1 MKKIDDILNS
11 LQQQRPVISD
21 PDELTNRIIDSLPDL
36 DCPKAKPAKRVRIY
50 IATVV
55 AIAACIMLLVMLTTN
70 MDTRENEKPIAL
82 NDLVR
87 RERTPS
93 PTAADSKSDG
103 SGLNTDSKAD
113 TAAFCRNL
121 SAKEAKH
128 KANRT
133 DIKLVVR
140 HHQTVRSENATP
152 HSDQKSENATPHSDR
167 RSENAASTADSLDYY
182 INKIERELALAEDS
196 LYIERIHKLMHAD
209 ERLQRIVNNYI
220 LNELHKDVQSHEAAI
235 MNPVINN
242 DDEE

>member
-70 MDTRENEKPIAL
+70 MDTKENEKPIAQ

-103 SGLNTDSKAD
+103 SGLDVDSKAV
-113 TAAFCRNL
+113 TAAFSREL
-121 SAKEAKH
+121 SAKEEKQ

-140 HHQTVRSENATP
+140 DHQAVRFEN
-152 HSDQKSENATPHSDR
+152 S
-167 RSENAASTADSLDYY
+167 ASTADSLDYY
-182 INKIERELALAEDS
+182 INKIERELALIEDS
-196 LYIERIHKLMHAD
+196 LYIERIHQVMHAD

-235 MNPVINN
+235 MNPVKNN

>member
-11 LQQQRPVISD
+11 LQQQKPVISD

-70 MDTRENEKPIAL
+70 MDTRENEKPIAQ

-113 TAAFCRNL
+113 TADFSREL
-121 SAKEAKH
+121 PAKEEKH

-140 HHQTVRSENATP
+140 HHQTVRLE
-152 HSDQKSENATPHSDR
+152 D
-167 RSENAASTADSLDYY
+167 AAATADSLDYY
-182 INKIERELALAEDS
+182 INKIERELALVEDS
-196 LYIERIHKLMHAD
+196 LYIERIHQVMHAD

-235 MNPVINN
+235 INPVKNN

>member
-36 DCPKAKPAKRVRIY
+36 DCPKAKPAKRIRIY
-50 IATVV
+50 IATAV

-70 MDTRENEKPIAL
+70 MDTRENEKPIAQ

-113 TAAFCRNL
+113 TADFSGEL
-121 SAKEAKH
+121 SAKEAKY

-140 HHQTVRSENATP
+140 HHQTVRLE
-152 HSDQKSENATPHSDR
+152 D
-167 RSENAASTADSLDYY
+167 AAATADSLDYY
-182 INKIERELALAEDS
+182 INKIERELALVEDS
-196 LYIERIHKLMHAD
+196 LYIERIHKVMHAD

-220 LNELHKDVQSHEAAI
+220 LNELHKDVHSNEAAI

>member
-70 MDTRENEKPIAL
+70 MDTRENEKPIAQ

-93 PTAADSKSDG
+93 PTGADSKSDG

-113 TAAFCRNL
+113 TAAFSGEL
-121 SAKEAKH
+121 SAKEAKY

-140 HHQTVRSENATP
+140 HHQTVRLE
-152 HSDQKSENATPHSDR
+152 D
-167 RSENAASTADSLDYY
+167 AAATADSLDYY
-182 INKIERELALAEDS
+182 INKIERELALVEDS
-196 LYIERIHKLMHAD
+196 LYIERIHQVMHAD

>member
-70 MDTRENEKPIAL
+70 MDTRENEKPIAQ

-113 TAAFCRNL
+113 TADFSREL
-121 SAKEAKH
+121 PAKEEKH

-140 HHQTVRSENATP
+140 HHQTVRLE
-152 HSDQKSENATPHSDR
+152 D
-167 RSENAASTADSLDYY
+167 AASTADSLDYY
-182 INKIERELALAEDS
+182 INKIERELALVADS
-196 LYIERIHKLMHAD
+196 LYIERIHKVMHAD

>member
-70 MDTRENEKPIAL
+70 MDTRENEKPIAQ

-113 TAAFCRNL
+113 TADFSGEL
-121 SAKEAKH
+121 SAKEAKY

-140 HHQTVRSENATP
+140 HHQTVRLE
-152 HSDQKSENATPHSDR
+152 D
-167 RSENAASTADSLDYY
+167 AAATADSLDYY
-182 INKIERELALAEDS
+182 INKIERELTLVEDS

-235 MNPVINN
+235 INPVKNN

>member
-11 LQQQRPVISD
+11 LQQQKPVISD

-36 DCPKAKPAKRVRIY
+36 DCPKAKPAKRIRIY

-70 MDTRENEKPIAL
+70 MDTRENEKPIAQ

-93 PTAADSKSDG
+93 PTGTDSKSDG

-113 TAAFCRNL
+113 TADFSGEL
-121 SAKEAKH
+121 SAKEAKY

-140 HHQTVRSENATP
+140 HHQTVRLE
-152 HSDQKSENATPHSDR
+152 D
-167 RSENAASTADSLDYY
+167 AAATADSLDYY
-182 INKIERELALAEDS
+182 INKIERELALVADS
-196 LYIERIHKLMHAD
+196 LYIERIHKVMHAD

-220 LNELHKDVQSHEAAI
+220 LNELHKDVQSNEAAI

>member
-1 MKKIDDILNS
+1 MKKIDDILNC
-11 LQQQRPVISD
+11 LQQQKPVISD

-70 MDTRENEKPIAL
+70 MDTRENEKPIAQ

-93 PTAADSKSDG
+93 LTGVNSKSDG
-103 SGLNTDSKAD
+103 SGLNADSKAY
-113 TAAFCRNL
+113 TADFSREL
-121 SAKEAKH
+121 PAKEEKH

-140 HHQTVRSENATP
+140 HHQTVRLE
-152 HSDQKSENATPHSDR
+152 D
-167 RSENAASTADSLDYY
+167 AASTADSLDYY
-182 INKIERELALAEDS
+182 INKIERELALVEDS
-196 LYIERIHKLMHAD
+196 LYIERIHKVMHAD

-235 MNPVINN
+235 INPVKNN

>member
-36 DCPKAKPAKRVRIY
+36 DCQDAKPAKRVRIY

-70 MDTRENEKPIAL
+70 MDTRENEKPIAQ

-93 PTAADSKSDG
+93 PTGADSKSDG

-113 TAAFCRNL
+113 TAAFSREL
-121 SAKEAKH
+121 PAKEEKQ

-140 HHQTVRSENATP
+140 NHQAVRLEDS
-152 HSDQKSENATPHSDR
+152 
-167 RSENAASTADSLDYY
+167 ASTADSLDYY
-182 INKIERELALAEDS
+182 INKIERELALVEDS

>member
-36 DCPKAKPAKRVRIY
+36 DCPKAKPAKRIRIY

-70 MDTRENEKPIAL
+70 MDTRENEKPIAQ

-93 PTAADSKSDG
+93 PTGADSKSDG

-113 TAAFCRNL
+113 TADFSGEL
-121 SAKEAKH
+121 SAKEAKY
-128 KANRT
+128 KANRI

-140 HHQTVRSENATP
+140 HHQTVRLE
-152 HSDQKSENATPHSDR
+152 D
-167 RSENAASTADSLDYY
+167 AAATADSLDYY
-182 INKIERELALAEDS
+182 INKIERELALVEHS
-196 LYIERIHKLMHAD
+196 LYIERIHKVMHAD

-220 LNELHKDVQSHEAAI
+220 LNELHKDVQSHEASI

>member
-70 MDTRENEKPIAL
+70 MDTRENEKPIAQ

-103 SGLNTDSKAD
+103 SGLDVDSKAV
-113 TAAFCRNL
+113 TAAFSREL
-121 SAKEAKH
+121 PAKEEKH

-140 HHQTVRSENATP
+140 DHQAVRFEN
-152 HSDQKSENATPHSDR
+152 S
-167 RSENAASTADSLDYY
+167 ASTADSLDYY
-182 INKIERELALAEDS
+182 INKIERELALIEDS
-196 LYIERIHKLMHAD
+196 LYIERIHQVMHAD

-235 MNPVINN
+235 MNPVKNN

>member
-70 MDTRENEKPIAL
+70 MDTRENEKPIAQ

-113 TAAFCRNL
+113 TADFSREL
-121 SAKEAKH
+121 PAKEEKQ

-140 HHQTVRSENATP
+140 DHQAVRLEDS
-152 HSDQKSENATPHSDR
+152 
-167 RSENAASTADSLDYY
+167 ASTADSLDYY
-182 INKIERELALAEDS
+182 INKIERELALVEDS
-196 LYIERIHKLMHAD
+196 LYIERIHQVMHAD

>member
-11 LQQQRPVISD
+11 LQQQKLVISD

-70 MDTRENEKPIAL
+70 MDTRENEKPIAQ

-93 PTAADSKSDG
+93 PTGADSKSDG

-113 TAAFCRNL
+113 TADFSGEL
-121 SAKEAKH
+121 SAKEAKY

-140 HHQTVRSENATP
+140 HHQTVRLE
-152 HSDQKSENATPHSDR
+152 D
-167 RSENAASTADSLDYY
+167 AAATADSLDYY
-182 INKIERELALAEDS
+182 INKIERELALVADS
-196 LYIERIHKLMHAD
+196 LYIERIHKVMHAD

-220 LNELHKDVQSHEAAI
+220 LNELHKDVQSNEAAI

>member
-70 MDTRENEKPIAL
+70 MDTRENEKPIAQ

-103 SGLNTDSKAD
+103 SGLDVDSKAV
-113 TAAFCRNL
+113 TAAFSREL

-140 HHQTVRSENATP
+140 DHQAVRLEDS
-152 HSDQKSENATPHSDR
+152 
-167 RSENAASTADSLDYY
+167 ASTADSLDYY
-182 INKIERELALAEDS
+182 INKIERELALVEDS
-196 LYIERIHKLMHAD
+196 LYIERIHQVMHAD

-235 MNPVINN
+235 MNPVKNN

>member
-36 DCPKAKPAKRVRIY
+36 DCPKARPAKRVRIY

-70 MDTRENEKPIAL
+70 MDTRENEKPIAQ

-93 PTAADSKSDG
+93 PTGADSKSDG

-140 HHQTVRSENATP
+140 DHQAVRLEDS
-152 HSDQKSENATPHSDR
+152 
-167 RSENAASTADSLDYY
+167 ASTADSLDYY
-182 INKIERELALAEDS
+182 INKIERELALIEDS
-196 LYIERIHKLMHAD
+196 LYIERIHKVMHAD

-220 LNELHKDVQSHEAAI
+220 LNELHKDVHSNEAAI

>member
-11 LQQQRPVISD
+11 LQQQRPVTSD

-93 PTAADSKSDG
+93 PTGADSKSDG
-103 SGLNTDSKAD
+103 SGLDVDSKAV
-113 TAAFCRNL
+113 TAAFSREL
-121 SAKEAKH
+121 PAKEEKQ

-140 HHQTVRSENATP
+140 NHQAVRLEDS
-152 HSDQKSENATPHSDR
+152 
-167 RSENAASTADSLDYY
+167 ASTADSLDYY
-182 INKIERELALAEDS
+182 INKIERELALIEDS
-196 LYIERIHKLMHAD
+196 LYIERIHQVMHAD

-220 LNELHKDVQSHEAAI
+220 LNELHKDVHSNEAAI

>member
-70 MDTRENEKPIAL
+70 MDTRENEKPIAQ

-140 HHQTVRSENATP
+140 HHQTVRLE
-152 HSDQKSENATPHSDR
+152 D
-167 RSENAASTADSLDYY
+167 AAATADSLDYY
-182 INKIERELALAEDS
+182 INKIERELALIEDS
-196 LYIERIHKLMHAD
+196 LYIERIHQVMHAD

>member
-11 LQQQRPVISD
+11 LQQQKPVISD

-70 MDTRENEKPIAL
+70 MDTRENEKPIAQ

-103 SGLNTDSKAD
+103 SGLDVDSKAD
-113 TAAFCRNL
+113 TAAFSREL
-121 SAKEAKH
+121 PAKEEKQ

-140 HHQTVRSENATP
+140 DHQAVRFEN
-152 HSDQKSENATPHSDR
+152 S
-167 RSENAASTADSLDYY
+167 ASTADSLDYY
-182 INKIERELALAEDS
+182 INKIERELALIEDS
-196 LYIERIHKLMHAD
+196 LYIERIHQVMHAD

-235 MNPVINN
+235 INPVKNN

>member
-11 LQQQRPVISD
+11 LQQQKLVISD

-55 AIAACIMLLVMLTTN
+55 AIAACIMLFVMLTTN
-70 MDTRENEKPIAL
+70 MDTRDNEKPIAQ

-113 TAAFCRNL
+113 TADFSGEL
-121 SAKEAKH
+121 SAKEAKY

-140 HHQTVRSENATP
+140 DHQAVRL
-152 HSDQKSENATPHSDR
+152 
-167 RSENAASTADSLDYY
+167 ENAAATADSLDYY
-182 INKIERELALAEDS
+182 INKIERELALVEDS
-196 LYIERIHKLMHAD
+196 LYIERIHKVMHAD

-220 LNELHKDVQSHEAAI
+220 LNELHKDVHSNEAAI

>member
-70 MDTRENEKPIAL
+70 MDTRENEKPIAQ

-93 PTAADSKSDG
+93 PTGADFKSDG
-103 SGLNTDSKAD
+103 SGLNTDSKAY
-113 TAAFCRNL
+113 TAEFSREL
-121 SAKEAKH
+121 PAKEEKH

-140 HHQTVRSENATP
+140 HHQAVRLE
-152 HSDQKSENATPHSDR
+152 D
-167 RSENAASTADSLDYY
+167 AASTTDSLDYY
-182 INKIERELALAEDS
+182 INKIERELALVEDS
-196 LYIERIHKLMHAD
+196 LYIERIHKVMHAD

-220 LNELHKDVQSHEAAI
+220 LNELHKDVHSNEAAI

-242 DDEE
+242 DYEE

>member
-36 DCPKAKPAKRVRIY
+36 DCQDAKPAKRVRIY

-70 MDTRENEKPIAL
+70 MDTRENEKPIAQ

-103 SGLNTDSKAD
+103 SGLDVDSKAV
-113 TAAFCRNL
+113 TAAFSREL
-121 SAKEAKH
+121 SAKEEKQ

-140 HHQTVRSENATP
+140 DHQAVRLEDS
-152 HSDQKSENATPHSDR
+152 
-167 RSENAASTADSLDYY
+167 ASTADSLDYY
-182 INKIERELALAEDS
+182 INKIERELALIEDS
-196 LYIERIHKLMHAD
+196 LYIERIHQVMHAD

-235 MNPVINN
+235 INPVKNN

>member
-11 LQQQRPVISD
+11 LQQQKPVISD

-36 DCPKAKPAKRVRIY
+36 DCQDAKSAKRIRIY

-70 MDTRENEKPIAL
+70 MDTRENEKPIAQ

-93 PTAADSKSDG
+93 PTGADFKSDG

-113 TAAFCRNL
+113 TADFSGEL
-121 SAKEAKH
+121 SAKEAKY

-140 HHQTVRSENATP
+140 HHQTVRLE
-152 HSDQKSENATPHSDR
+152 D
-167 RSENAASTADSLDYY
+167 AASTADSLDYY
-182 INKIERELALAEDS
+182 INKIERELALVEDS
-196 LYIERIHKLMHAD
+196 LYIERIHKVMHAD

-220 LNELHKDVQSHEAAI
+220 LNELHKDVHSNEAAI

>member
-70 MDTRENEKPIAL
+70 MDTRENEKPIAQ

-93 PTAADSKSDG
+93 PTGADSKSDG

-113 TAAFCRNL
+113 TADFSGEL
-121 SAKEAKH
+121 SAKEAKY

-140 HHQTVRSENATP
+140 HHQTVRLE
-152 HSDQKSENATPHSDR
+152 D
-167 RSENAASTADSLDYY
+167 AAATADSLDYY
-182 INKIERELALAEDS
+182 INKIERELALVEDS

-220 LNELHKDVQSHEAAI
+220 LNELHKDVQSHEASI

>member
-70 MDTRENEKPIAL
+70 MDTRENEKPISL

-220 LNELHKDVQSHEAAI
+220 LNELHKDVHSNEAAI

>member
-1 MKKIDDILNS
+1 
-11 LQQQRPVISD
+11 
-21 PDELTNRIIDSLPDL
+21 
-36 DCPKAKPAKRVRIY
+36 
-50 IATVV
+50 
-55 AIAACIMLLVMLTTN
+55 

-103 SGLNTDSKAD
+103 SGLDVDSKAV
-113 TAAFCRNL
+113 TAAFSREL
-121 SAKEAKH
+121 PAKEEKQ

-140 HHQTVRSENATP
+140 NHQAVRLEDS
-152 HSDQKSENATPHSDR
+152 
-167 RSENAASTADSLDYY
+167 ASTADSLDYY
-182 INKIERELALAEDS
+182 INKIERELALIEDS
-196 LYIERIHKLMHAD
+196 LYIERIHQVMHAD

>member
-36 DCPKAKPAKRVRIY
+36 DCPKAKPAKRIRIY

-70 MDTRENEKPIAL
+70 MDTRENEKPIAQ

-93 PTAADSKSDG
+93 PTGADSKSDG

-113 TAAFCRNL
+113 TADFSGEL
-121 SAKEAKH
+121 SAKEAKY

-140 HHQTVRSENATP
+140 HHQTVRLE
-152 HSDQKSENATPHSDR
+152 D
-167 RSENAASTADSLDYY
+167 AAATADSLDYY
-182 INKIERELALAEDS
+182 INKIERELALVEDS
-196 LYIERIHKLMHAD
+196 LYIERIHKVMHAD

>member
-11 LQQQRPVISD
+11 LQQQKPVISD

-36 DCPKAKPAKRVRIY
+36 DCQDAKPAKRVRIY

-70 MDTRENEKPIAL
+70 MDTRENEKPIAQ

-103 SGLNTDSKAD
+103 SGLDVDSKAV
-113 TAAFCRNL
+113 TAAFSREL
-121 SAKEAKH
+121 PAKEEKQ

-140 HHQTVRSENATP
+140 DHQAVRLEDS
-152 HSDQKSENATPHSDR
+152 
-167 RSENAASTADSLDYY
+167 ASTADSLDYY
-182 INKIERELALAEDS
+182 INKIERELALVEDS

>member
-36 DCPKAKPAKRVRIY
+36 DCQDAKSAKRIRIY

-70 MDTRENEKPIAL
+70 MDTRENEKPIAQ

-93 PTAADSKSDG
+93 PTGADSKSDG

-113 TAAFCRNL
+113 TADFSGEL

-140 HHQTVRSENATP
+140 HHQTVRSE
-152 HSDQKSENATPHSDR
+152 D
-167 RSENAASTADSLDYY
+167 AASTADSLDYY
-182 INKIERELALAEDS
+182 INKIERELALVEDS
-196 LYIERIHKLMHAD
+196 LYIERIHKVMHAD

-220 LNELHKDVQSHEAAI
+220 LNELHKDVQSNEAAI

>member
-70 MDTRENEKPIAL
+70 MDTRENEKPIAQ

-93 PTAADSKSDG
+93 PTGADSKSDG
-103 SGLNTDSKAD
+103 SGLNTDSKAE
-113 TAAFCRNL
+113 TADFSGEL
-121 SAKEAKH
+121 SAKEEKY

-140 HHQTVRSENATP
+140 HHQTVRLE
-152 HSDQKSENATPHSDR
+152 D
-167 RSENAASTADSLDYY
+167 AASTADSLDYY
-182 INKIERELALAEDS
+182 INKIERELALVEDS
-196 LYIERIHKLMHAD
+196 LYIERIHKVMHAD

>member
-70 MDTRENEKPIAL
+70 MDTRENEKPIAQ

-113 TAAFCRNL
+113 TAAFSREL
-121 SAKEAKH
+121 PAKEEKQ

-140 HHQTVRSENATP
+140 NHQAVRLEDS
-152 HSDQKSENATPHSDR
+152 
-167 RSENAASTADSLDYY
+167 ASTADSLDYY
-182 INKIERELALAEDS
+182 INKIERELALVEDS
-196 LYIERIHKLMHAD
+196 LYIERIHQVMHAD